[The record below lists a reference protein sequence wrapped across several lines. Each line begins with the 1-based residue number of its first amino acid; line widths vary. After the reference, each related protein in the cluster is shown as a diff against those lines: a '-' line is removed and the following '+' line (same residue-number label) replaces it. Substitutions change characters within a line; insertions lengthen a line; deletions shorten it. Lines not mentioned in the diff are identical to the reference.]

1 MLNEVSKGLT
11 HLQAAPARCSMI
23 CAPVRAS
30 QIKVC
35 DQTPRFTERVF
46 LFFCIL
52 DTIMATLR
60 LDETKAAYDAYQLED
75 EFKGACPL
83 CNAPTVRTFTYW
95 RVVKNRFPYDK
106 IAGVH
111 DMLVPVRHIIEK
123 DITEEEWRELAHIK
137 NEFVHSNYQFIIEA
151 THKTKSIP
159 AHFHL
164 HLIVLKD

>member
-1 MLNEVSKGLT
+1 MN
-11 HLQAAPARCSMI
+11 AAI
-23 CAPVRAS
+23 FGTTE
-30 QIKVC
+30 KV
-35 DQTPRFTERVF
+35 TRSLSG

-52 DTIMATLR
+52 DTAMATLR
-60 LDETKAAYDAYQLED
+60 LDETKAAYDAYQTLD
-75 EFKGACPL
+75 EFKDTCPL
-83 CNAPTVRTFTYW
+83 CKAPTVKAFTYW

-111 DMLVPVRHIIEK
+111 DMLVPKRHITEK
-123 DITEEEWRELAHIK
+123 DINQDEWHELANIK
-137 NEFVHSNYQFIIEA
+137 EEFIHPNYQFMIEA